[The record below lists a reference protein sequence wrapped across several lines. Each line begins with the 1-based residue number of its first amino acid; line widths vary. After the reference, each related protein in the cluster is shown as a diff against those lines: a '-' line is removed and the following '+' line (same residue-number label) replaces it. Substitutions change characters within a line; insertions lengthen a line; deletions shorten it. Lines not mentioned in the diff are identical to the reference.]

1 MAIQATEDAT
11 TFREWLL
18 LGTALVRVIEYL
30 GPGSERAAKKLLLEY
45 LDREKIPWRCRR
57 LDFGDGWT
65 YEAAKRFFFE
75 RHASVVHDIDWPN
88 HYATRAGP
96 VFVPVSAIGAKVL
109 AYGPRTL
116 LEAREII
123 LHWPSILRIL
133 QSFGAAPW
141 SAESPSLAE
150 GSPPNSENTPEVMPE
165 ETSEVTSAAASGEL
179 PEKLSEELSE
189 ESSEKSSEKSSEMP
203 LTKADAF
210 VHWAA
215 EHCPPEK
222 VAVNDYFQFLREKSG
237 ERWSKKTLQN
247 CWYAMKASEK

>member
-1 MAIQATEDAT
+1 MAIQADADPI

-18 LGTALVRVIEYL
+18 LGTALARVIEYL
-30 GPGSERAAKKLLLEY
+30 GPGSEDAAKELLLEH
-45 LDREKIPWRCRR
+45 LDRGEIPWECRR

-65 YEAAKRFFFE
+65 AETAHQFFFE
-75 RHASVVHDIDWPN
+75 CHESVVHDVDWPN
-88 HYATRAGP
+88 HRATRAGP

-109 AYGPRTL
+109 AYGPRTIL
-116 LEAREII
+116 TAREIV
-123 LHWPSILRIL
+123 LHWPNVLRIL

-150 GSPPNSENTPEVMPE
+150 GSPSNSENTPEVMPE
-165 ETSEVTSAAASGEL
+165 ETPAAASGEL
-179 PEKLSEELSE
+179 PEKLP
-189 ESSEKSSEKSSEMP
+189 EKSSEMP

-237 ERWSKKTLQN
+237 ERWSRKTLAN
-247 CWYAMKASEK
+247 RWYAMKASEK

>member
-18 LGTALVRVIEYL
+18 LGTALARVIEYL
-30 GPGSERAAKKLLLEY
+30 GPGSEDAAKELLLEY
-45 LDREKIPWRCRR
+45 LDRGEIPWDCRR

-65 YEAAKRFFFE
+65 AETAHRFFFE
-75 RHASVVHDIDWPN
+75 CHESVVHDVDWPN
-88 HYATRAGP
+88 HRATRAGP
-96 VFVPVSAIGAKVL
+96 VFMPVSAIGAKVL
-109 AYGPRTL
+109 AYGPRTIL
-116 LEAREII
+116 TAREII

-133 QSFGAAPW
+133 RSFGAAPW
-141 SAESPSLAE
+141 STKSPSLTE

-165 ETSEVTSAAASGEL
+165 ETPEVTPAATSGEL
-179 PEKLSEELSE
+179 PEKLPEESSE

-203 LTKADAF
+203 LTTAKEF
-210 VHWAA
+210 VYWAA

-237 ERWSKKTLQN
+237 ERWKKKTLRN